1 MCKHRIVCTALDIT
15 EHEIKKKIYITTK
28 NSNSFS
34 QLIMHVEIANTQH
47 ESAVIRYQLRGKRT
61 VSAERRCQMSP
72 LPSAEGSRVVLALNG
87 RCTEHHLVTCVD
99 PDLAD
104 LFSGLE

>member
-1 MCKHRIVCTALDIT
+1 
-15 EHEIKKKIYITTK
+15 
-28 NSNSFS
+28 
-34 QLIMHVEIANTQH
+34 MHVEIANTQH
-47 ESAVIRYQLRGKRT
+47 ESAVLRYQLRAKRT

-72 LPSAEGSRVVLALNG
+72 LPSAERSRVVLALNG